1 MDDATREVRFAVVLY
16 GGVSLAIY
24 MNGISQELLH
34 MVRGSASPGVLGAA
48 DEEKAREQLNDVE
61 LIYRDLS
68 EVLSGNGR
76 RTRFIIDIISG
87 TSAGG
92 INGVALAKALALGT
106 RDLKVLRRAWVEEA
120 DFENLLNDRIMA
132 SAIGRTESLLDGHYM
147 YNMLLKTL
155 GEMNQGTKV
164 QPLVDDTLDLFV
176 TATDLDGRW
185 APIYLTDKSMD
196 ERIHKSVF
204 RFQYIAGDDN
214 AASPQRNDFGADEDS
229 LLAFAARC
237 TSSFPVAFP
246 PSRLD
251 DIPEKLRNRPRDF
264 GDMPAGAKGDFESR
278 LFADGGY
285 LDNRPFSH
293 AIDLLPFRT
302 PTVSG
307 ERKLLFVDPFPVT
320 KAERNQ
326 ETEVDFLRNAMLAT
340 TTLPRREVIR
350 EDIHDI
356 TEMNRR
362 LSRLGALQDR
372 WAKDQEKLQVLGKI
386 TPHDKKPDNF
396 EELDLAELVGL
407 GYGRHYPLYHHLRVY
422 GTTDL
427 LTDFVTQI
435 AGYELKSDQWSYL
448 RQVIRAWRDN
458 KFYAY
463 HPKGGSSSQP
473 GSCQSETFYLTQ
485 YDLEF
490 RLRRLSHLRVVIDT
504 ALKEPSAEE
513 DLLWEMLAIIK
524 REHWNLR
531 RLRSPASEEL
541 GDLLTPGEIAE
552 LRDTLRN
559 GYEEVM
565 SRITLKDRY
574 SAATDIYLNRVKNQ
588 VDKAMEK
595 IGIKLRKVSDISSKR
610 IRDFLEVNKLT
621 TILEAYD
628 RFHWHDNV
636 TFPFLEGTSA
646 QENAD
651 VQVFRISPADSE
663 INDDPAKLAGIKV
676 RAFGGFLNRD
686 WREHDILWGRL
697 DGAERIVAAL
707 MPEPSQS
714 EERANYTKKLQEAIL
729 KDEFE
734 TLNSGDARRL
744 ALAKARLRESQFDDD
759 ETVEQL
765 MAGALGER
773 KTSPF
778 DVPRFKKYA
787 AIQPAGPNAIAISN
801 WSSRSARI
809 LARMIDGLPSSG
821 FLGFAGPRIAH
832 PLRTGGVLSAH
843 LANFALP
850 GSFQRM
856 VANHILMLSM
866 LAGLFVFVIAAISGS
881 AQSAAIG
888 GIIMVVATAL
898 WVLLYTF
905 GRILRE
911 HPPLPLLTRRIASTV
926 LVTIVLLLAGFGALN
941 LWTEWQTLSGN

>member
-34 MVRGSASPGVLGAA
+34 MVRGSASPRTLGAA
-48 DEEKAREQLNDVE
+48 DEEKAREQLSEVE
-61 LIYRDLS
+61 RIYRDLS
-68 EVLSGNGR
+68 KALSGDGR

-92 INGVALAKALALGT
+92 INGVALAKALALGS
-106 RDLKVLRRAWVEEA
+106 RDLKVLRRAWAVEA
-120 DFENLLNDRIMA
+120 DFENLLNDRIKI
-132 SAIGRTESLLDGHYM
+132 SALGKTESLLDGHYM
-147 YNMLLKTL
+147 YDMLLKTL
-155 GEMNQGTKV
+155 GEMNQGTSGRS
-164 QPLVDDTLDLFV
+164 LADDTLDLFV
-176 TATDLDGRW
+176 TATDLEGRW

-214 AASPQRNDFGADEDS
+214 AAPPQRNDFGEEEDS

-251 DIPEKLRNRPRDF
+251 AIPEKLRNRPRDF
-264 GDMPAGAKGDFESR
+264 GDIPAGEKDDFESR

-293 AIDLLPFRT
+293 AIDLIPFRT

-307 ERKLLFVDPFPVT
+307 ERKLLFVDPFPET
-320 KAERNQ
+320 KAERSQ
-326 ETEVDFLRNAMLAT
+326 EMEVDFLRNAMLAA

-372 WAKDQEKLQVLGKI
+372 WARDQEKLQTLGAI
-386 TPHDKKPDNF
+386 TPHARKPDNF
-396 EELDLAELVGL
+396 EELDLADLVDL

-448 RQVIRAWRDN
+448 RQVIRAWRDQR
-458 KFYAY
+458 FYAY
-463 HPKGGSSSQP
+463 HPEGGSSSRP
-473 GSCQSETFYLTQ
+473 GSCRSETFYLTQ
-485 YDLEF
+485 YDLDF
-490 RLRRLSHLRVVIDT
+490 RLRRLSHLRVAIDA
-504 ALKEPSAEE
+504 ALNEPGAEE
-513 DLLWEMLAIIK
+513 ELLWDALAIVK

-531 RLRSPASEEL
+531 RLRSPGSEEL
-541 GDLLTPGEIAE
+541 GHLLAADEIAE
-552 LRDTLRN
+552 LRNKLTN

-565 SRITLKDRY
+565 SRISLKDRY
-574 SAATDIYLNRVKNQ
+574 AAATEIYHDRVKDQ
-588 VDKAMEK
+588 VDKAMET
-595 IGIKLRKVSDISSKR
+595 IGAKLRAASETSSKR
-610 IRDFLEVNKLT
+610 IRGFIEEKGLES
-621 TILEAYD
+621 ILEAYD

-636 TFPFLEGTSA
+636 TFPFLEGSSA

-707 MPEPSQS
+707 MPGPDKS
-714 EERANYTKKLQEAIL
+714 EDRAIYTKRLQEAIL

-734 TLNSGDARRL
+734 TLESGDARRL
-744 ALAKARLRESQFDDD
+744 ALVKARLRASQIDD
-759 ETVEQL
+759 ETVDQL
-765 MAGALGER
+765 AAGALGEI
-773 KTSPF
+773 KASAF
-778 DVPRFKKYA
+778 DVPRFQKYA
-787 AIQPAGPNAIAISN
+787 TVQPAGPNAIAISG
-801 WSSRSARI
+801 WTSRSARI

-821 FLGFAGPRIAH
+821 FLGFAGPRIAR
-832 PLRTGGVLSAH
+832 PLRAGGLLSAH

-856 VANHILMLSM
+856 VANHVLMLAM
-866 LAGLFVFVIAAISGS
+866 LAGLLVVVIAAIAGS

-888 GIIMVVATAL
+888 GIIVVVAATL

-911 HPPLPLLTRRIASTV
+911 RPPLPLLLRRIAIVV
-926 LVTIVLLLAGFGALN
+926 LVTIVLLLAGYGGWS
-941 LWTEWQTLSGN
+941 LWNEWQTLSGN